1 MLNLSKKSPGEQKRV
16 NWYTRLAGLNESKL
30 APDSFD
36 STERALDA
44 VEPFRGGSAWRAG
57 WLIVSV
63 PWRARLARN
72 YIYER
77 TWAVR
82 NKVDHSV
89 LEEEARE
96 ETSAMIFPRGCDGP
110 ESVSYR

>member
-1 MLNLSKKSPGEQKRV
+1 M
-16 NWYTRLAGLNESKL
+16 AGLNESKR
-30 APDSFD
+30 APDTFD

-44 VEPFRGGSAWRAG
+44 VEPFRGGSAWLAG

-63 PWRARLARN
+63 PRRARLARN

-77 TWAVR
+77 TWAAR
-82 NKVDHSV
+82 NKVDHSGPRRGRGG
-89 LEEEARE
+89 ERE
-96 ETSAMIFPRGCDGP
+96 ETSAMIFPRGCDGL